1 MDEGNEEEDDSLEAD
16 AMIKV
21 TTMFNSFLRQNVAHR
36 NVVDPDP
43 KIQLGKGFQFWVLE
57 EWISF
62 LDPIPKVILAIL
74 DTNGKNE
81 NFIFYPR

>member
-43 KIQLGKGFQFWVLE
+43 KIQLGKGFQF
-57 EWISF
+57 
-62 LDPIPKVILAIL
+62 
-74 DTNGKNE
+74 
-81 NFIFYPR
+81 